1 MATKKTLYHSEL
13 SKLGPVTIEITSD
26 LMESKYKKGTYF
38 VGVKLDGE
46 ERTLNIENDECGAA
60 LDQRKGQ
67 VLTIEATGSRE
78 SAEITILDTPPDEPA
93 AQAPARPAARPAPVA
108 RPAAARPAAAPAK
121 QQAAAAPAHKPGSTA
136 ALIQLGN
143 LEIKVQC
150 MCAAVSDALI
160 AGRDIVLTDAQLA
173 GMAGRMFI
181 ESVRAGLHHGMP
193 SDHLIDCTPKGGK
206 APAQSCTP
214 KGGKAPAQSCTP
226 KGGKAPAQS
235 EPSDND
241 GGAN

>member
-13 SKLGPVTIEITSD
+13 VKLGPVEVEITTD
-26 LMESKYKKGTYF
+26 LIESKYKRGTYI
-38 VGVKLDGE
+38 VGLRIDGE
-46 ERTLNIENDECGAA
+46 ERTLAVENDDCGAA

-67 VLTIEATGSRE
+67 VITIEASGSRD
-78 SAEITILDTPPDEPA
+78 SAEISILEGLPEAPA
-93 AQAPARPAARPAPVA
+93 PKARPAARPAPVA
-108 RPAAARPAAAPAK
+108 RPAAAAARPSGARQPQAER
-121 QQAAAAPAHKPGSTA
+121 QAAAQKPGSTA

-181 ESVRAGLHHGMP
+181 ESVRAGLHHAMA

-206 APAQSCTP
+206 APAQ
-214 KGGKAPAQSCTP
+214 
-226 KGGKAPAQS
+226 QS

-241 GGAN
+241 GGAE